1 MTDARK
7 NQTIKNL
14 MSAIGAEDHELS
26 AVAAWTG
33 EQCFD
38 EAGQPIVLWTY
49 AEMLQLAQAYLAE
62 AEMDWQDWS

>member
-38 EAGQPIVLWTY
+38 GAGQPIMLWTY
-49 AEMLQLAQAYLAE
+49 GEMFELAQIYLSKYGDSE
-62 AEMDWQDWS
+62 D